1 MSGSNMKDGDFM
13 KNFSLMIGALILLT
27 VVIYVLAQNVAG
39 DITKLGVVAEKQ
51 GATDKNKIARIEPVG
66 KLVLAGAVGSTVS
79 SAQAADGASTYNTAC
94 VGCHGS
100 GAAGAPKVGD
110 KGAWKAR
117 IAKGNAALYGVAL
130 NGKPGTAMLP
140 KGGNASLSDAA
151 VKAAVDYMVG
161 QSK

>member
-1 MSGSNMKDGDFM
+1 MSGSKMSDNDFL
-13 KNFSLMIGALILLT
+13 KNFSLMIGALIVLT

-39 DITKLGVVAEKQ
+39 EKTKTAKSSND
-51 GATDKNKIARIEPVG
+51 DKALVARIEPVG

-79 SAQAADGASTYNTAC
+79 SAQAADGAGTYNTAC

-100 GAAGAPKVGD
+100 GAAGAPKTGD
-110 KGAWKAR
+110 KAAWKAR
-117 IAKGNAALYGVAL
+117 IAKGMPAMYNIGIK
-130 NGKPGTAMLP
+130 GKPGTAMLP

-151 VKAAVDYMVG
+151 VKAAVDYMVA

>member
-1 MSGSNMKDGDFM
+1 MSDNDFL
-13 KNFSLMIGALILLT
+13 KNFSLMIGALIVLT

-39 DITKLGVVAEKQ
+39 EKTKTAK
-51 GATDKNKIARIEPVG
+51 ASNDDKALVARIEPVG

-79 SAQAADGASTYNTAC
+79 SAQAADGAGTYNTAC

-100 GAAGAPKVGD
+100 GAAGAPKTGD
-110 KGAWKAR
+110 KAAWKAR
-117 IAKGNAALYGVAL
+117 IAKGMPAMYNIGIK
-130 NGKPGTAMLP
+130 GKPGTAMLP